1 MIIKSKLQR
10 VIEHEVLLGKQS
22 SGRTLAQMI
31 EDEICNACNEAKEH
45 YEDFM
50 EITIELSDAD
60 RKELMR

>member
-22 SGRTLAQMI
+22 SGRTLAQLI
-31 EDEICNACNEAKEH
+31 EDEICKACNEAKEH

-50 EITIELSDAD
+50 EITIELSDKD
-60 RKELMR
+60 RKELMC